1 MSKKRIKAPFYTIRK
16 TGIGSLFHETKLP
29 NGYLYSNGRNATKI
43 TAKDLPDHYIPLT
56 VFKVEGYIAT
66 EGIKDIVY
74 RPNYKINHLHKDDF
88 LYISY
93 STPIKS
99 EVNQRGYTEY
109 YDYDALLWGNSIVE
123 FIRAVRKRGSYDI
136 ERIAAE
142 VIKKEKY
149 FAEHYPDAVRA
160 YTNFLEEKM

>member
-1 MSKKRIKAPFYTIRK
+1 MSKKRIKAPFYTVRK
-16 TGIGSLFHETKLP
+16 TGIRSLFHETKLP

-43 TAKDLPDHYIPLT
+43 TAEDLPDHYIPLT

-109 YDYDALLWGNSIVE
+109 YNYDALLWGNNIVE

-136 ERIAAE
+136 EPIAAE
-142 VIKKEKY
+142 VIKKEKF
-149 FAEHYPDAVRA
+149 FAEHYPDAVRT